1 MGLKE
6 ELRTAPDE
14 KTLDELYK
22 HGVSTFK
29 DASNS
34 TKRKWATAVNTR
46 LKEIS
51 KQAEQDA
58 VVKKKKSK
66 KSK

>member
-6 ELRTAPDE
+6 ELLTAPDQ
-14 KTLDELYK
+14 KTLDELYVY
-22 HGVSTFK
+22 GVSTFK
-29 DASNS
+29 DASES
-34 TKRKWATAVNTR
+34 TKRKWVTAVNTR

-51 KQAEQDA
+51 KQAEHDA